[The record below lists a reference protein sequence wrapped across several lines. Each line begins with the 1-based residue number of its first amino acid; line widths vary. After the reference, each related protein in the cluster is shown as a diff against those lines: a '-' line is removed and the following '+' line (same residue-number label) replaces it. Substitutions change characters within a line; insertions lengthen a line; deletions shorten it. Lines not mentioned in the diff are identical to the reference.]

1 MKLMKSLFLVTA
13 LVLAL
18 TGCMRYQ
25 DKMELLTGEQAKSYA
40 LSALGIDLAD
50 ASFTQ
55 LTLETRGDIQYYSV
69 KLTANDTEYVCSI
82 DALSGA
88 VLDSSSSSPT
98 PAATPTGTP
107 YPLPDKGTPA
117 ANLSEQDAKEKA
129 LRHADIP
136 EADVI
141 FVKCE
146 KDMDDGKAVYDI
158 EFNTIYGEN
167 YEYEID
173 MYSGAVLDFDYDA
186 NGYVSMVTPKAE
198 PTTAPQDGT
207 GNTPIPPHDT
217 PEPTPHDV
225 PAPDPAPKAI
235 SESDAKAKA
244 LAHAK
249 LSADDV
255 TFVKCRKDKD
265 DGRSIYEIEFLT
277 NFEQAYSYEID
288 MYSGEVVSFDYDA
301 MGHAPTTPQNALSES
316 DAKAKALAQVP
327 GATESNIRE
336 FEVDRDDGRIEYEGK
351 IVYDGMEYEFEID
364 GYSGAIRSWE
374 AERVGS

>member
-88 VLDSSSSSPT
+88 VLDSSPSSP
-98 PAATPTGTP
+98 TPTGTP

-117 ANLSEQDAKEKA
+117 ADLSEQDAKEKA

-217 PEPTPHDV
+217 PEPTPHDA

-249 LSADDV
+249 LSA
-255 TFVKCRKDKD
+255 D

-301 MGHAPTTPQNALSES
+301 TGHAPTTPQNALSES